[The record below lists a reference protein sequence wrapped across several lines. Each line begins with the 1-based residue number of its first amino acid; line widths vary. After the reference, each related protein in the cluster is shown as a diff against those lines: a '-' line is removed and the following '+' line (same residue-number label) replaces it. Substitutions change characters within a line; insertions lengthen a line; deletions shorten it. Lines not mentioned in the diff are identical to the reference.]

1 MEDEIKTVKIEIEA
15 EVEKYDWAA
24 LTQTIEQ
31 DIKETFPELENVK
44 VKCQTIR
51 E

>member
-15 EVEKYDWAA
+15 DVEKHDWAA
-24 LTQTIEQ
+24 LLGTIEK
-31 DIKETFPELENVK
+31 DIKETFPELGNVK